1 MSFLYPNASKIS
13 FHPRKYLRCKLI
25 YLLISNFEFL
35 KLFADCQGPLKCF
48 QRSGDEDV
56 PGCIASEV
64 LSEALPEI
72 DIDESVGNNKGAA
85 AYGRCQGGEYM
96 HSPY

>member
-1 MSFLYPNASKIS
+1 MLQNYHFISENIFVVNSFICQYPTSEI
-13 FHPRKYLRCKLI
+13 LI
-25 YLLISNFEFL
+25 
-35 KLFADCQGPLKCF
+35 LFADCQGPLKCF

-96 HSPY
+96 YSPY